1 MTLDAHQHFWRYHP
15 MRDAWITDEMAV
27 LRRDY
32 RPEDLA
38 PLLAA
43 AGIEG
48 SIAVQADPSE
58 AETRFLLG
66 LAEAHPFIRG
76 VVGWIDLQAD
86 DLLARLQAFSGHP
99 RLCGFRHL
107 VQSEPDDF
115 LLRPAFQRGL
125 RHLADSGYAYDLLLY
140 PHHLPAALKL
150 VEALPDLR
158 LVVDHLAKPYIRTG
172 QVEPWATQIRVMAQ
186 APQVYC
192 KVSGLITEA
201 DWRHWTPDDLRPYLD
216 VVFDAF
222 GPARLMFGSDWPV
235 CLLAGRYDQVWS
247 LMANYLQRYSPD
259 EQAGVWGEN
268 AHRFYRVTT

>member
-1 MTLDAHQHFWRYHP
+1 MTLDAHQHFWHYDP
-15 MRDAWITDEMAV
+15 VRDAWITDEMAV

-32 RPEDLA
+32 LPEDLA

-43 AGIEG
+43 AGIDG

-58 AETRFLLG
+58 AETRFLLR
-66 LAEAHPFIRG
+66 LAEAHLFIRG

-86 DLLARLQAFSGHP
+86 DLPARLDVFAGHP

-107 VQSEPDDF
+107 VQAEPDDF

-125 RHLADSGYAYDLLLY
+125 RHLAEHGYPYDLLLY
-140 PHHLPAALKL
+140 PHQLPAALKL
-150 VEALPDLR
+150 IEVLPNLR

-172 QVEPWATQIRVMAQ
+172 QVEPWATQMRVLAQ

-201 DWRHWTPDDLRPYLD
+201 DWQRWTPDDLRPYLD

-222 GPARLMFGSDWPV
+222 GPARLMYGSDWPV

-247 LMANYLQRYSPD
+247 LVANYLQGYSPA

-268 AHRFYRVTT
+268 ARRFYRLTA